1 MSKKGVILINLGGP
15 NSLEDVEPFL
25 YNLFSDPDIF
35 KLPFQKFLAKLIAK
49 VRARKTREYYEV
61 MGGKSPQLEQTLE
74 QAKALQDK
82 LGESYKVVVGM
93 RYWKPFIRDALKTL
107 IDEGI
112 KEIILLPLYPQF
124 SITTTGSAFNEF
136 QRAVKELKAENLKV
150 RKVFHFYNHPLFI
163 KAWVERIRE
172 KVEKPED
179 YHFIFSAHSLPKKI
193 IEKGD
198 PYQKQTEETVK
209 LIMQHFPKAS
219 HTLAYQSKVG
229 FGKWLEPST
238 EEAIRNSIEKGIKK
252 LVVIPISFV
261 SEHSET
267 LYELDHVY
275 KNLAERL
282 GCEEFIRIPTLQTH
296 PTFIKALEK
305 IVKET

>member
-49 VRARKTREYYEV
+49 VRARRTREYYEV

-136 QRAVKELKAENLKV
+136 QRAVKGLKAENLKV

-219 HTLAYQSKVG
+219 YTLAYQSKVG
-229 FGKWLEPST
+229 FGRWLEPST
-238 EEAIRNSIEKGIKK
+238 EEAIRNSIGKGIKK

>member
-1 MSKKGVILINLGGP
+1 LSKKGVILINLGGP

-193 IEKGD
+193 IERGD

-209 LIMQHFPKAS
+209 LIMQHFPKVS

>member
-49 VRARKTREYYEV
+49 VRAKKTREYYEV

-74 QAKALQDK
+74 QAKALRDK

-219 HTLAYQSKVG
+219 YTLAYQSKVG
-229 FGKWLEPST
+229 FGRWLEPST
-238 EEAIRNSIEKGIKK
+238 EEAIRNAIEKGIKK
-252 LVVIPISFV
+252 IVVIPISFV

>member
-49 VRARKTREYYEV
+49 VRAKKTREYYEV

-74 QAKALQDK
+74 QAKALRDK

-219 HTLAYQSKVG
+219 YTLAYQSKVG

-238 EEAIRNSIEKGIKK
+238 EEAIRNAIEKGIKK
-252 LVVIPISFV
+252 IVVIPISFV